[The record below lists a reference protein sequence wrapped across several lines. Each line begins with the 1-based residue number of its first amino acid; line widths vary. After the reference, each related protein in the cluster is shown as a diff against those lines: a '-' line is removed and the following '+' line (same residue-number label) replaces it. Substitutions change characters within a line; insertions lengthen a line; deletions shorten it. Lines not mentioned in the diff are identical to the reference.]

1 MTHDP
6 YAILLPRAIWRRM
19 LQRPTS
25 LRTPRPIG
33 RVRYPRRPHLRLMRP
48 RRLLLESSTTLLLFA
63 GVAACAKRGTESGP
77 LVNGTIPKA
86 SAASS
91 PSMNTLTAAEQAAGW
106 RLLFDGRTTNGWR
119 GYKTTTMPNG
129 WHVVDGLLT
138 KDSSVDDILTND
150 QFGDFELALDWRIGT
165 GGNSGLFYRATEEYE
180 KVYWSAP
187 EYQLLD
193 DANAPDGKNR
203 LTSAAAAYGLYA
215 APAGVVKPAGQWNS
229 TRVIARGAHV
239 EHWLNGQKVVQYEL
253 WSPDWEAKVKA
264 SKFNDWPN
272 YGRSKSGF
280 FAIQGDH
287 DGVLALRNIKIR
299 TLP

>member
-1 MTHDP
+1 
-6 YAILLPRAIWRRM
+6 
-19 LQRPTS
+19 
-25 LRTPRPIG
+25 
-33 RVRYPRRPHLRLMRP
+33 MRP
-48 RRLLLESSTTLLLFA
+48 RRLLLESSITLLLFA
-63 GVAACAKRGTESGP
+63 SVAACAKRGTETGP

-129 WHVVDGLLT
+129 WHVTDGLLA

-193 DANAPDGKNR
+193 DANAPDGRNR

-215 APAGVVKPAGQWNS
+215 APAGVVKPAGEWNS
-229 TRVIARGAHV
+229 SRIVLCGNHV
-239 EHWLNGQKVVQYEL
+239 EHWLNGQRVVEYEL
-253 WSPDWEAKVKA
+253 GSPAWQERVKK

-272 YGRSKSGF
+272 YGRAARGHIG
-280 FAIQGDH
+280 IQGDH
-287 DGVLALRNIKIR
+287 PGALAIRDLRVRVL
-299 TLP
+299 P

>member
-1 MTHDP
+1 M
-6 YAILLPRAIWRRM
+6 
-19 LQRPTS
+19 
-25 LRTPRPIG
+25 RT
-33 RVRYPRRPHLRLMRP
+33 

-63 GVAACAKRGTESGP
+63 GVTACAKRGTESGP

-129 WHVVDGLLT
+129 WHVADGMLA

-150 QFGDFELALDWRIGT
+150 QFGDFELVLDWRIGT

-193 DANAPDGKNR
+193 DANAPDGRNR

-215 APAGVVKPAGQWNS
+215 APAGIVKPAGQWNS

-239 EHWLNGQKVVQYEL
+239 EHWLNDQKVVQYEL